1 MKKILFTFLFTLCCL
16 TMNAQIQTYKATSY
30 AYAEINQ
37 YTGRYNWSDWYKC
50 DVSIVFDLQ
59 RDIITIYSKSTQYY
73 SILTT
78 GTASTDSSGGK
89 QISFRVIDQDDDR
102 GTLKLRIEKNGNSQL
117 YVDFN
122 NVAWCYNLVRTS

>member
-1 MKKILFTFLFTLCCL
+1 MKKILFTFLITLCCL

-37 YTGRYNWSDWYKC
+37 YSGRYSWSDWFEC
-50 DVSIVFDLQ
+50 DVSVVFDLQ

-78 GTASTDSSGGK
+78 GTSSTDSLGGK
-89 QISFRVIDQDDDR
+89 QVSFKVVDQDDDI
-102 GTLKLRIEKNGNSQL
+102 GTLRLRVEKNGNSQL

-122 NVAWCYNLVRTS
+122 NVAWCYNLIRTS